1 VSVPIPSSSNS
12 IESVVP
18 GIAAQRRF
26 ARQVTT
32 HDCEIEE
39 QGGSGRIGR
48 LAKVFTGEPQSTT
61 AWAQGSVGEH
71 RLGLRLSRDLADIG
85 VVLHDRAV
93 PGTNWNIDHL
103 VIAPCGIWIV
113 DAKSY
118 KGRISRRDDGEW
130 GHEDPRVYVD
140 GKDRTKLVSGLS
152 WQTDTVQPILESIGF
167 GDVPIHQALCFTD
180 SEWSFFAKP
189 FQIDDV
195 WIIWAKRLVELAR
208 EPGPLDD
215 RDIRTIATQLADR
228 LPPA

>member
-1 VSVPIPSSSNS
+1 MSVPISSSNP
-12 IESVVP
+12 IDHGVP
-18 GIAAQRRF
+18 GQSAQREFERRV
-26 ARQVTT
+26 AKR
-32 HDCEIEE
+32 ERAIEE
-39 QGGSGRIGR
+39 KWGTGRVGR

-93 PGTNWNIDHL
+93 PGTKWNIDHL
-103 VIAPCGIWIV
+103 VIAPCGIWVV
-113 DAKSY
+113 DAKNY
-118 KGRISRRDDGEW
+118 KGRISRRDDGEL

-140 GKDRTKLVSGLS
+140 GKDRTKLVSAMS

-215 RDIRTIATQLADR
+215 QDIRTIATQLADR